1 MKIIFEKAFVQSFCV
16 YHELCVNNHRCI
28 RFAVVILLLRASF
41 SLSPRGS
48 PPSVAMRPW
57 RCMPLVYSRTTVARV
72 CTNRHV
78 DRSISGDEHQR
89 RRLPFGNASYAITG
103 GAVSGAVWE
112 VRLGELECN
121 LAHISFACAFL
132 AFASACC
139 SAFWWVRQE

>member
-1 MKIIFEKAFVQSFCV
+1 MKIIFEKDFVQSFCV

-57 RCMPLVYSRTTVARV
+57 RCIPLVYSRTRV
-72 CTNRHV
+72 HNRHV
-78 DRSISGDEHQR
+78 DRSISGDERQR

-103 GAVSGAVWE
+103 GAVSGAAWE